1 MLNSWTSS
9 RICHIQSKTFPNL
22 FLFWSE
28 HKCVMLDNRG
38 VIIKWQKNKTKRHGV
53 KGFFNGRFPKTQ
65 NNTHFKTWQFK
76 KKKKNAANNVINF
89 YHKPYSLPFHPTDQ
103 RSWLI
108 PKSLLWEDKTWL
120 INLISIVRGQK
131 VNGPGVHRHIHFTE
145 LFLCSYG
152 WTEEKTI
159 FLSFK
164 VHKFVQLLYW
174 WRIINEHWISFVG
187 WF

>member
-1 MLNSWTSS
+1 MD
-9 RICHIQSKTFPNL
+9 
-22 FLFWSE
+22 
-28 HKCVMLDNRG
+28 V
-38 VIIKWQKNKTKRHGV
+38 
-53 KGFFNGRFPKTQ
+53 FPKHKT
-65 NNTHFKTWQFK
+65 THTLKHGNLK

-174 WRIINEHWISFVG
+174 WRIITESALWDGSKGGEKCLDVIKKKTHKLYLVKKG
-187 WF
+187 RAREGGM